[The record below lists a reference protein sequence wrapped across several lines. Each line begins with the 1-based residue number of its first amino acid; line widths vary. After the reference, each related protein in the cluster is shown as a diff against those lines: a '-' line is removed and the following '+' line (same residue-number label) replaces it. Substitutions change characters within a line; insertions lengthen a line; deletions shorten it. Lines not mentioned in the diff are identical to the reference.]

1 MWRQRQPTPTFT
13 QVVIKGGA
21 VFQPLDAHSWPLR
34 GRGSPPIKAPL
45 AAMRAHCPLQFHPHF
60 LRPLHL
66 APPAEHLLSFQNWWI
81 EGRETPQNTN
91 MVSRGSDVGNSRSR
105 NSRQIRRLSL
115 SLTHL
120 WETTHRTIDK
130 LAATV
135 WESFV
140 SVCGW
145 FWLNLWK
152 VRREITISPML
163 RNCWCLWVGDTGPW
177 HPVA

>member
-1 MWRQRQPTPTFT
+1 MWRKRQNRPTPTFT
-13 QVVIKGGA
+13 QVVIKGG
-21 VFQPLDAHSWPLR
+21 VVCRTNPWVDQHQQEQGGGP
-34 GRGSPPIKAPL
+34 GSPPIKAPL

-145 FWLNLWK
+145 F
-152 VRREITISPML
+152 
-163 RNCWCLWVGDTGPW
+163 
-177 HPVA
+177 